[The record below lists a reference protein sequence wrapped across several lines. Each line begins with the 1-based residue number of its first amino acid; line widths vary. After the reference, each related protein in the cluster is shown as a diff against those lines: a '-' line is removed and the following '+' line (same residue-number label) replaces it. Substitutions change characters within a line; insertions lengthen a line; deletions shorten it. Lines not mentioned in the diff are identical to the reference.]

1 MRGLPELQLIAR
13 HDALRRSLA
22 QTLARLVGRE
32 VAVAAGVDEALPGT
46 VIVATTDA
54 VTATD
59 CERLVAGG
67 HEVVMLAAFPTPDE
81 ERSYRRAGV
90 RDYLPMV
97 IDTLPLAAALMT
109 LAWA

>member
-1 MRGLPELQLIAR
+1 MRELQLIAR
-13 HDALRRSLA
+13 HDALRRSLPP
-22 QTLARLVGRE
+22 TLARLAGRE
-32 VAVAAGVDEALPGT
+32 VAVGSGAAEALPGT

-54 VTATD
+54 VSAAD

-81 ERSYRRAGV
+81 ETSYRRAGV

-97 IDTLPLAAALMT
+97 IDTLPLAAALMA
-109 LAWA
+109 LSWR